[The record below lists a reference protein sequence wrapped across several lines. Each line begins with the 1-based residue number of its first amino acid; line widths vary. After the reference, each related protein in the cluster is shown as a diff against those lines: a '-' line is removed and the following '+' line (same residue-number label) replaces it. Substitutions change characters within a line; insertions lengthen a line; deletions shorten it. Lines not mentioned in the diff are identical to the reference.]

1 LLLKSAD
8 QKGATSLQVVLNWT
22 SELKK

>member
-1 LLLKSAD
+1 MKSVD